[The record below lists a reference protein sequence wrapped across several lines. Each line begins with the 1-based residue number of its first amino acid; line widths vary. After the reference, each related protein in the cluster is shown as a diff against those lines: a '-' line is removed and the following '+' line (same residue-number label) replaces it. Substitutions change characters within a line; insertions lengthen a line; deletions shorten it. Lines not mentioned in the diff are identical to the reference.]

1 MLGSGIFKP
10 NSSGFYVRDKKP
22 LLSRTKK
29 DFEALKEYSHL
40 KPKRWYHF
48 MIKLFSLIVKNY
60 KLMIRSKT
68 SSLIFFFGP
77 LLIIFLVGLGFNSS
91 TLYGINVATYS
102 ESYSPLSESFILNL
116 SGSMYNVEK
125 MASEQECIDAVKFQS
140 YHICVMFPKDLVLDN
155 SANNNIILYVDD
167 SRVNLANLISERL
180 AAKVAVRADELSS
193 GMVSQILG
201 AIDSINKEAVKGK
214 AYIGALDANNQKSM
228 SMAASTKDGFSSFD
242 FSYSSLDL
250 SPATAE
256 VERIEAYLRRNNVT
270 SISFGD
276 LKAIIDN
283 IKNNYNSVA
292 AKLDEAKSTADS
304 IGGDIDG
311 LSANIN
317 SDKPSIDSLKVSSD
331 NIISSIN
338 TVKITNVESIVSP
351 LRTTIKPLTM
361 KKNYL
366 VYTFPTLL
374 VLLIMFVAIL
384 MSSTSIM
391 REKKSMAYF
400 RNFITPTF
408 DGMFIL
414 GQFLT
419 DISMI
424 MLQLLIIMGGASI
437 FIPGLGWQLYL
448 MAGSILLLLA
458 TIFIFI
464 GLFLGYIF
472 NSEESATTA
481 SISVG
486 LVFLL
491 FSNTIMPL
499 ESLSG
504 FLRHIVM
511 YNPFVVGVEILK
523 RLVLFE
529 SNMSVIHNLL
539 YILLVWAVVVVI
551 LATMG
556 SYIAKRKSR

>member
-1 MLGSGIFKP
+1 
-10 NSSGFYVRDKKP
+10 
-22 LLSRTKK
+22 
-29 DFEALKEYSHL
+29 
-40 KPKRWYHF
+40 
-48 MIKLFSLIVKNY
+48 
-60 KLMIRSKT
+60 
-68 SSLIFFFGP
+68 
-77 LLIIFLVGLGFNSS
+77 
-91 TLYGINVATYS
+91 
-102 ESYSPLSESFILNL
+102 
-116 SGSMYNVEK
+116 
-125 MASEQECIDAVKFQS
+125 
-140 YHICVMFPKDLVLDN
+140 
-155 SANNNIILYVDD
+155 
-167 SRVNLANLISERL
+167 
-180 AAKVAVRADELSS
+180 
-193 GMVSQILG
+193 
-201 AIDSINKEAVKGK
+201 
-214 AYIGALDANNQKSM
+214 

-424 MLQLLIIMGGASI
+424 MLQLLIIMGVASI

-529 SNMSVIHNLL
+529 SNTSVIHNLL